1 MSGRMEIRFGSDM
14 PPATVEVV
22 APDLQTVGRI
32 MLAPGQTRGI
42 DVPSEGSFL
51 RVHLASGEVVT
62 LRDPGNLNRTIDLSS
77 LQQQLRR
84 RPPLS
89 ASLPEALPGGMEPEA
104 VVLDSARSKRATG
117 LPKADAGATP
127 TLDGGFTVNLDSQSA
142 KETIAGREMLF
153 TPWQSESAYDLMLS
167 SPNVSLSV
175 RIPGH
180 TEQLFV
186 RSDLARDGR
195 RVISVRVKTT
205 DATADTIGSYL
216 VRGDLHSASA
226 MAEWAPEAKAL
237 LRGKIRNPFGATVGA
252 YLLLRL
258 RRFDLMHDWP
268 RNLAD
273 LFPDLADGSVIHAWQ
288 LIYQKEQDR
297 EDEVREYLNR
307 AAAAPLPVF
316 TEGTRL
322 LRDGIRLLG
331 EPAKEESLGTEG
343 GVVLWG
349 SPFTAVLRGS
359 ASDPSA
365 RLDFDIDYATRV

>member
-1 MSGRMEIRFGSDM
+1 MSGRMQIHFGTDM
-14 PPATVEVV
+14 PPASVEVV
-22 APDLQTVGRI
+22 SPDLKTVGRL

-62 LRDPGNLNRTIDLSS
+62 LRDPGNLNRTIDLSAV
-77 LQQQLRR
+77 QQHLRR
-84 RPPLS
+84 RPARS
-89 ASLPEALPGGMEPEA
+89 GSLPEALPGGMELEA
-104 VVLDSARSKRATG
+104 IVLDSTRSTREMP
-117 LPKADAGATP
+117 LPTAGVTQTP
-127 TLDGGFTVNLDSQSA
+127 VLDGGFTVKLDSQPA
-142 KETIAGREMLF
+142 TETIAGRELFF
-153 TPWQSESAYDLMLS
+153 TPYQQERAYDLTLS
-167 SPNVSLSV
+167 GPNVSLSV

-180 TEQLFV
+180 TEELLV
-186 RSDLARDGR
+186 RSDLVRDGR
-195 RVISVRVKTT
+195 RVVSVRVKTT
-205 DATADTIGSYL
+205 DATADTIGGYL
-216 VRGDLHSASA
+216 MRGDLHSASA
-226 MAEWAPEAKAL
+226 MAEWAPEAKSL
-237 LRGKIRNPFGATVGA
+237 LMGKVRNPFGATIGA

-268 RNLAD
+268 RNLAN

-288 LIYQKEQDR
+288 LIYQKQQDK
-297 EDEVREYLNR
+297 EAEVHEYLNR

-316 TEGTRL
+316 TEGMRL

-331 EPAKEESLGTEG
+331 DPAKEESLGTEG

>member
-1 MSGRMEIRFGSDM
+1 MSGRMEIHFGSDM
-14 PPATVEVV
+14 PPASVEVV
-22 APDLQTVGRI
+22 SPDLKTVGRI

-42 DVPSEGSFL
+42 EVPSEGSFL

-77 LQQQLRR
+77 LQQHLRR
-84 RPPLS
+84 RPSLRGG
-89 ASLPEALPGGMEPEA
+89 LPESVADEMELEG
-104 VVLDSARSKRATG
+104 VLLGDSRATLEMA
-117 LPKADAGATP
+117 LPKAGDAP
-127 TLDGGFTVNLDSQSA
+127 PLLDGGFTVNLDSQPATVSV
-142 KETIAGREMLF
+142 AGREMLF
-153 TPWQSESAYDLMLS
+153 TPSQQETAYDLTLS
-167 SPNVSLSV
+167 GPNVSLSV

-180 TEQLFV
+180 TEELRV
-186 RSDLARDGR
+186 RSDLVRDGR
-195 RVISVRVKTT
+195 RVVSVRVRTT
-205 DATADTIGSYL
+205 DATADTIGGYL
-216 VRGDLHSASA
+216 MRGDLHSASA

-268 RNLAD
+268 RHLAD

-288 LIYQKEQDR
+288 LIYQKEQDK
-297 EDEVREYLNR
+297 EAEVREYLNR

-331 EPAKEESLGTEG
+331 EAAQEESLGTEG